1 MKTVEN
7 VRLKVAY
14 TVEADGKEL
23 KKNKTFNNIALT
35 ATDENL
41 KACGDAVG
49 TFIEGSNKRVI
60 RMEEAVVL

>member
-14 TVEADGKEL
+14 TVNADGKEVR
-23 KKNKTFNNIALT
+23 KNKTFNNIALT

-41 KACGDAVG
+41 KACGDAMG
-49 TFIEGSNKRVI
+49 TFIEGENKRVI

>member
-7 VRLKVAY
+7 ICLKVDY
-14 TVEADGKEL
+14 TVNVEGKDV
-23 KKNKTFNNIALT
+23 KKNKTFNNVALT

-49 TFIEGSNKRVI
+49 TFIEGQNKRVI
-60 RMEEAVVL
+60 RMEEAVVM

>member
-7 VRLKVAY
+7 IRLKVDY
-14 TVEADGKEL
+14 TVNVEGKDV
-23 KKNKTFNNIALT
+23 KKNKTFNNVALT

-49 TFIEGSNKRVI
+49 TFIEGQNKRVI
-60 RMEEAVVL
+60 RMEEAVVM